1 MIALM
6 LTPYVQL
13 IENRLIPDV
22 VHYGIF
28 HRLSGEVFDIDEAT
42 SSLLANLKATRKI
55 WIDVEQLK
63 SRTDPASLRV
73 KQLIAKEFLISE
85 GCDPLVLFA
94 DQFVVRPIQ
103 NPALGWRAVDGRV
116 AVARTSTTGQIFS
129 PQSNELPE
137 VIEEFLPPM
146 AGEVFLQADGT
157 KTLREIFA
165 GLKLSEG
172 LFWSREFR
180 STINFLTSSDRQL
193 VKFTSRPE
201 NLENPLAPCNIVP
214 RNLYR
219 SRTTNS
225 SATAQSATVADF
237 HLYEIADAKWEFDLI
252 EPTINHAFRFP
263 SEALDGFDYGGRF
276 CCAALTSE
284 VLAGSKENDGL
295 DILEVGGGTGTF
307 ARSFIKQASATAT
320 LGISYNILELSP
332 TLIQAQKEALCGD
345 FSVTHFQQDATEFH
359 LPGHKFDLII
369 ANEVI
374 ADFATAAVR
383 RAPATREDSDKE
395 PASRIRWEG
404 EGAADVDK
412 YELFV
417 DDAPDSFLI
426 NSGVFRFIE
435 RAWEHLTPGGVV
447 IVSEYGGEQR
457 YPIQEYQLN
466 HEEFSIHFGHVA
478 TCARK
483 VGFSSRLVSLKKF
496 LDVND
501 EVLMLNGREEQI
513 LCIDRVLQQH
523 GLTLPYAAISRREF
537 EEKFGELFEQTG
549 IVGITFSPLSTGF
562 HYGPDW
568 NDFLVLILQK
578 PS

>member
-13 IENRLIPDV
+13 VENRLIPDV

-42 SSLLANLKATRKI
+42 GSLFASLKATRKI
-55 WIDVEQLK
+55 WIDVAQLK

-103 NPALGWRAVDGRV
+103 NPALGWRAADGRV
-116 AVARTSTTGQIFS
+116 AVAGTSTTRQIFS
-129 PQSNELPE
+129 PQRDELPE

-165 GLKLSEG
+165 GLKLSDD
-172 LFWSREFR
+172 LFWSKEFR
-180 STINFLTSSDRQL
+180 STINFLTSPDRQL

-201 NLENPLAPCNIVP
+201 NLENPFAPCNIVP

-225 SATAQSATVADF
+225 SATGQSATVADF
-237 HLYEIADAKWEFDLI
+237 HLHEIADAKWEFDLI

-263 SEALDGFDYGGRF
+263 SEALGGLEYGARF
-276 CCAALTSE
+276 YRALTSE
-284 VLAGSKENDGL
+284 VLPEFKETKRIN
-295 DILEVGGGTGTF
+295 ILEVGGGTGTF
-307 ARSFIKQASATAT
+307 ARSLINQARETAAKADI
-320 LGISYNILELSP
+320 GYHILELSP
-332 TLIQAQKEALCGD
+332 TLIQSQKETLNGD
-345 FSVTHFQQDATEFH
+345 FPVTHFQQDATEFS
-359 LPGHKFDLII
+359 LPGHNFDLII

-374 ADFATAAVR
+374 ADFPTAGVS
-383 RAPATREDSDKE
+383 RAPATPEDSDKE
-395 PASRIRWEG
+395 PAGRIRWEG
-404 EGAADVDK
+404 EGAADVDN

-435 RAWEHLTPGGVV
+435 RSWEHLAPG
-447 IVSEYGGEQR
+447 
-457 YPIQEYQLN
+457 
-466 HEEFSIHFGHVA
+466 
-478 TCARK
+478 
-483 VGFSSRLVSLKKF
+483 
-496 LDVND
+496 
-501 EVLMLNGREEQI
+501 
-513 LCIDRVLQQH
+513 
-523 GLTLPYAAISRREF
+523 
-537 EEKFGELFEQTG
+537 
-549 IVGITFSPLSTGF
+549 
-562 HYGPDW
+562 
-568 NDFLVLILQK
+568 
-578 PS
+578 

>member
-42 SSLLANLKATRKI
+42 ASLLANLKATRKI

-116 AVARTSTTGQIFS
+116 AVARTSTTRQIFS
-129 PQSNELPE
+129 PQRDELPE

-165 GLKLSEG
+165 GLRLSDD

-180 STINFLTSSDRQL
+180 SMINLLTSPDRQL

-201 NLENPLAPCNIVP
+201 NLENPFAPCNIVP

-225 SATAQSATVADF
+225 SATGQSATVADF
-237 HLYEIADAKWEFDLI
+237 HLHEIADAQWEFDLI

-263 SEALDGFDYGGRF
+263 SEALGGFEYGARF
-276 CCAALTSE
+276 CCALTE
-284 VLAGSKENDGL
+284 VLPEFKETHRINV
-295 DILEVGGGTGTF
+295 LEVGGGTGTF
-307 ARSFIKQASATAT
+307 ARSFTKQARATAAQAD
-320 LGISYNILELSP
+320 ISYNILELSP
-332 TLIQAQKEALCGD
+332 TLIQAQTETLSGD
-345 FSVTHFQQDATEFH
+345 FPVTHFQQDATEFS

-374 ADFATAAVR
+374 ADFPTAAVR
-383 RAPATREDSDKE
+383 RAPATPEDSGNE

-404 EGAADVDK
+404 EGAADVDN

-435 RAWEHLTPGGVV
+435 RAWEHLAPGGVV

-501 EVLMLNGREEQI
+501 EVLMLNGREEHI

-523 GLTLPYAAISRREF
+523 GLTLPYAAISQREF
-537 EEKFGELFEQTG
+537 EEKFREVIERMG

>member
-1 MIALM
+1 MIPVM
-6 LTPYVQL
+6 LSPYVHL
-13 IENRLIPDV
+13 IENRLIPEV
-22 VHYGIF
+22 VHHGIF
-28 HRLSGEVFDIDEAT
+28 HRLSGEVFDVEESIGA
-42 SSLLANLKATRKI
+42 LLANLKATGKI
-55 WIDVEQLK
+55 WIDVEEFK
-63 SRTDPASLRV
+63 RRKDPASLRV

-94 DQFVVRPIQ
+94 DQYVVRPIQ
-103 NPALGWRAVDGRV
+103 NPAIGWRTEDGRV
-116 AVARTSTTGQIFS
+116 AVVRTSMSGHIFS
-129 PQSNELPE
+129 PQRDELPE
-137 VIEEFLPPM
+137 VIEEFLPPL
-146 AGEVFLQADGT
+146 AGELFLQAEGT
-157 KTLREIFA
+157 KTLREIFD
-165 GLKLSEG
+165 GLKLSVD
-172 LFWSREFR
+172 LFWSRDFR
-180 STINFLTSSDRQL
+180 ATINFLTAPQRQL

-201 NLENPLAPCNIVP
+201 NLGNPFAPCNIVP

-219 SRTTNS
+219 SRNS
-225 SATAQSATVADF
+225 STAAGSATIAEF
-237 HLYEIADAKWEFDLI
+237 HLHGIPDAKWEFDLI

-263 SEALDGFDYGGRF
+263 SEALAGFDYGARF

-284 VLAGSKENDGL
+284 VLAGSKETGGL
-295 DILEVGGGTGTF
+295 NILEVGGGTGTF
-307 ARSFIKQASATAT
+307 ARSFIKQASVRAT
-320 LGISYNILELSP
+320 LGLSYHILELSP
-332 TLIQAQKEALCGD
+332 TLIQAQKETLCGD
-345 FSVTHFQQDATEFH
+345 FPVTHFQQDATEFH

-383 RAPATREDSDKE
+383 RAPATPEDSDKD

-404 EGAADVDK
+404 EGAADVEH

-435 RAWEHLTPGGVV
+435 RAWEHLAPGGVV

-483 VGFSSRLVSLKKF
+483 VGFSSRLVSLQKF

-501 EVLMLNGREEQI
+501 EVSMLNGREEHI

-562 HYGPDW
+562 HYGPDL

>member
-1 MIALM
+1 MIALV
-6 LTPYVQL
+6 LSPYVQL
-13 IENRLIPDV
+13 IENRLVTDV

-28 HRLSGEVFDIDEAT
+28 HRLSGDVFDIDETLGA
-42 SSLLANLKATRKI
+42 LLANLKATRKI
-55 WIDVEQLK
+55 WIDVEQLR
-63 SRTDPASLRV
+63 SRNDPASLRV

-94 DQFVVRPIQ
+94 EQFVVRPIQ
-103 NPALGWRAVDGRV
+103 NSAIGWRAADGNV
-116 AVARTSTTGQIFS
+116 VVARTSMTRQIFS
-129 PQSNELPE
+129 PQKDELPE
-137 VIEEFLPPM
+137 VVEESLPAL
-146 AGEVFLQADGT
+146 AGELFLQADGS
-157 KTLREIFA
+157 KTLREIFNE
-165 GLKLSEG
+165 LKLPDD
-172 LFWSREFR
+172 LFWSPDLRAA
-180 STINFLTSSDRQL
+180 INFLTVPDRQL
-193 VKFTSRPE
+193 VKFTSKPE
-201 NLENPLAPCNIVP
+201 NLRDPFAPCNIVP

-219 SRTTNS
+219 SRNS
-225 SATAQSATVADF
+225 STAAESATTAEF
-237 HLYEIADAKWEFDLI
+237 HLHGIPDAKWEFDLI

-263 SEALDGFDYGGRF
+263 SEALAGFDYGARF

-284 VLAGSKENDGL
+284 VLAGPKENDGL
-295 DILEVGGGTGTF
+295 NILEVGGGTGSF
-307 ARSFIKQASATAT
+307 ARSFIKQASAIAT
-320 LGISYNILELSP
+320 LGISYHILELSP
-332 TLIQAQKEALCGD
+332 TLIQAQKEALGGD
-345 FSVTHFQQDATEFH
+345 FQVTHFQQDATAFH

-383 RAPATREDSDKE
+383 RAPATPEESDQE

-404 EGAADVDK
+404 EGTADVDK

-435 RAWEHLTPGGVV
+435 RAWEHLAPGGVV
-447 IVSEYGGEQR
+447 IISEYGGEQS

-483 VGFSSRLVSLKKF
+483 VGFSSRLVSLKEF

-501 EVLMLNGREEQI
+501 EVSMLNGREQHI

-523 GLTLPYAAISRREF
+523 ELTLPYAAISQREF
-537 EEKFGELFEQTG
+537 EEKFGEIIEQTG